1 VTSVIALLVASVA
14 LVLSVVSLLATGTL
28 AVRTRAVSPRRS
40 PAGDSELGE
49 LSIATLGSDV
59 AELLSPYIDYTIPT
73 DDGDA
78 DVRDMFLVDDGVLL
92 LVSSGCA
99 SCRRILSESRDVL
112 MAEQVRALVVAPS
125 VARGREFLEKDCDA
139 DGIKYQVDIHGERSH
154 AMGVL
159 DFPAT
164 VIIRDGM
171 IAKAYVTTTPE
182 SIDKVLQV
190 SKASNLSTQSENQ
203 HQDVSS

>member
-190 SKASNLSTQSENQ
+190 SKASDLSTQSENQ

>member
-1 VTSVIALLVASVA
+1 MTSVIALLVASVA

-139 DGIKYQVDIHGERSH
+139 DGVKYQVDIRGERSH

-190 SKASNLSTQSENQ
+190 SKASDLSTQSENQ

>member
-1 VTSVIALLVASVA
+1 MTSVIALLVASVA

-190 SKASNLSTQSENQ
+190 SKASDLSTQSENQ